1 MKKKIILITGA
12 RKGIGRFLAEH
23 FISKNFIVIGCSR
36 MESDLRSENY
46 FHYSLDITDE
56 NSICEMMQNIR
67 TKFNKIDILIN
78 NAGIASMNHSLL
90 TPGST
95 VKKIFETNLLGTFIC
110 SREAIK
116 LMKKNKF
123 GRIINFSS
131 VAVPLNLEGESIY
144 SASKSAVEQLT
155 KVMSREVS
163 EYGITINAI
172 APTPIETDLIK
183 AVPKVKIEKLLQ
195 RQAIKRLGNFKDVSN
210 VIEFFISENSSFIT
224 GQVIYLGGI

>member
-1 MKKKIILITGA
+1 
-12 RKGIGRFLAEH
+12 
-23 FISKNFIVIGCSR
+23 
-36 MESDLRSENY
+36 
-46 FHYSLDITDE
+46 
-56 NSICEMMQNIR
+56 
-67 TKFNKIDILIN
+67 
-78 NAGIASMNHSLL
+78 
-90 TPGST
+90 
-95 VKKIFETNLLGTFIC
+95 
-110 SREAIK
+110 
-116 LMKKNKF
+116 MKKNKF